1 MSKDKGKKWD
11 GKSRVSNDKYRK
23 RFDEITWRNMDEI
36 AAEISKDANA
46 WIKGYRKWK
55 KQGIISDKIK
65 LKDLKKINLNEKYNA
80 KKDIE
85 KIFGQKEKEELN
97 ESYQQSLNN
106 KKERQKN
113 DG

>member
-1 MSKDKGKKWD
+1 MCKDKGRKWD

-46 WIKGYRKWK
+46 WIKCYKKWK
-55 KQGIISDKIK
+55 KQGIINDEVKV
-65 LKDLKKINLNEKYNA
+65 KDLK
-80 KKDIE
+80 
-85 KIFGQKEKEELN
+85 KIFGQKEQEELN

-106 KKERQKN
+106 KNARQNKK
-113 DG
+113 

>member
-1 MSKDKGKKWD
+1 MDK
-11 GKSRVSNDKYRK
+11 
-23 RFDEITWRNMDEI
+23 I

-55 KQGIISDKIK
+55 KQGIISDKVK

-80 KKDIE
+80 KKDFDKLSKE
-85 KIFGQKEKEELN
+85 KVMEGKDPFQKEKEELN

>member
-1 MSKDKGKKWD
+1 MAHKDKGRRWD

-46 WIKGYRKWK
+46 WIKGYKKWK
-55 KQGIISDKIK
+55 KQGIINDEVKV
-65 LKDLKKINLNEKYNA
+65 KDLK
-80 KKDIE
+80 
-85 KIFGQKEKEELN
+85 KIFGQKEQEELN

>member
-1 MSKDKGKKWD
+1 MSKEKGKKWD

-46 WIKGYRKWK
+46 WIKGYKKWK
-55 KQGIISDKIK
+55 KQGIINDEVKV
-65 LKDLKKINLNEKYNA
+65 KDLK
-80 KKDIE
+80 
-85 KIFGQKEKEELN
+85 KIFGQKEQEELN

-106 KKERQKN
+106 KKERQNKK
-113 DG
+113 

>member
-1 MSKDKGKKWD
+1 MSKDKGRKWD

-23 RFDEITWRNMDEI
+23 RFDEITWKNMDEI

-46 WIKGYRKWK
+46 WVKGYKKWK
-55 KQGIISDKIK
+55 KQGIINDEVKVG
-65 LKDLKKINLNEKYNA
+65 DFKKYCEKYNA

>member
-1 MSKDKGKKWD
+1 MKKEKGRKWD

-23 RFDEITWRNMDEI
+23 RFNEITWRNMDEI

-55 KQGIISDKIK
+55 KQGIISDKVK

-80 KKDIE
+80 KKDFD
-85 KIFGQKEKEELN
+85 KLSKEKVMEGEDPF
-97 ESYQQSLNN
+97 Q
-106 KKERQKN
+106 KERQKN

>member
-1 MSKDKGKKWD
+1 MSKEKGRKWD

-46 WIKGYRKWK
+46 WIKGYKKWK
-55 KQGIISDKIK
+55 KQGIINDEVKV
-65 LKDLKKINLNEKYNA
+65 KDLK
-80 KKDIE
+80 
-85 KIFGQKEKEELN
+85 KIFGQKEQEELN

-106 KKERQKN
+106 KKERQNKK
-113 DG
+113 